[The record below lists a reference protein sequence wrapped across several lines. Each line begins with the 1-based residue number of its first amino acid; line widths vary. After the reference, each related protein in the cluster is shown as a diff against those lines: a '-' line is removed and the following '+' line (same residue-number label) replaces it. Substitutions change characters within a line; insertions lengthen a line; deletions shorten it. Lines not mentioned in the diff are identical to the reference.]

1 MQIKKRYS
9 HVILTIFSI
18 ILLAGFLYFGMQPQ
32 IAEANSSL
40 ILEAPSISLT
50 SPIRVIELNSDY
62 TLTSPDRI
70 AGLYQAAENN
80 TFIIGHSSTIFSNLK
95 NLKPN
100 DHLIFNGK
108 TYLVKTYVIQKKSEI
123 SMSKVLEAK
132 LIPTLTLMTCHG
144 KKIAKNDYTER
155 IIITAELTSN

>member
-62 TLTSPDRI
+62 TLTSPDHI
-70 AGLYQAAENN
+70 AGLYQAAKNN

-100 DHLIFNGK
+100 DYLILDGK

-144 KKIAKNDYTER
+144 EKIAKNDYTER
-155 IIITAELTSN
+155 IIITAELTSD